1 MRGPEQKRG
10 MEGSSLVGNAR
21 ENVRFPRGKSH
32 FGPRHGGGIST
43 TGATLGPARVCDR

>member
-43 TGATLGPARVCDR
+43 TPLSLGRPRGCDR